1 MLPAVL
7 VECSISNPLRR
18 RASTRRPR
26 SRSLMCWLV
35 RLAATMRING
45 RATPQPHDGAV
56 VAGTCISSGA
66 ESVRPLSRQRRSATW
81 SVDSSPTTGAK
92 PMRRAAANA
101 SPSRSATVAALEED
115 MTAEGTRG
123 LA

>member
-26 SRSLMCWLV
+26 SRSLMCWVV
-35 RLAATMRING
+35 RLGSYDEDQWASHAPAARWRRGGWDMHLLR
-45 RATPQPHDGAV
+45 RRVGA
-56 VAGTCISSGA
+56 
-66 ESVRPLSRQRRSATW
+66 PLSRQRRSATW